1 MVATYHWVMEQCP
14 DHEKVNLT
22 IEEVHAFAEIV
33 KATTF
38 DRERLALSAT
48 IADIRFNP
56 SIWVIDGF
64 QRSARRM
71 WRG

>member
-1 MVATYHWVMEQCP
+1 M
-14 DHEKVNLT
+14 NLT

>member
-1 MVATYHWVMEQCP
+1 MNEDCP
-14 DHEKVNLT
+14 DREKVKLT
-22 IEEVHAFAEIV
+22 VDEVHAFAEIV
-33 KATTF
+33 KAATF
-38 DRERLALSAT
+38 DGERLALSAT
-48 IADIRFNP
+48 IADIQFNP